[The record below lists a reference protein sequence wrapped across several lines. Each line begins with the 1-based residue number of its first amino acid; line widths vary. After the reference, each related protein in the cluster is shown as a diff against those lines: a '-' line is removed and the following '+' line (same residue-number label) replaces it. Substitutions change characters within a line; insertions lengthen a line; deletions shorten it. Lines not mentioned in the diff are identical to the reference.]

1 MPNWKKVI
9 VSGSSPVFSN
19 ITSSGN
25 ISASGYISAS
35 SFSGDGSGLTGVS
48 GEVFPFVGD
57 AQITGSLVISGSSAE
72 SLSVEGSGSTVFEV
86 IGSVGTLLEIDD
98 DLSGTLFIANDQN
111 GIPSF
116 EVSASGEVYLG
127 RAPQSLYTTIQKGP
141 FTGATTVFSYPTSS
155 FTTIFV
161 EYTAY
166 SENNIQ
172 IGNTF
177 VSVIPDLIGSQAIA
191 ATGILTAQNNSSGS
205 PLREWLLFKPGLV
218 NVSGIGTVIRY
229 SCFADPNFYE
239 DIYFKA
245 IIKAI

>member
-19 ITSSGN
+19 ITASGN

-98 DLSGTLFIANDQN
+98 DLSGTLFTANDQN

-141 FTGATTVFSYPTSS
+141 FTGDTTIFSYPTSS
-155 FTTIFV
+155 FTTFFI

-166 SENNIQ
+166 SESSIQ
-172 IGNTF
+172 IGRTF
-177 VSVIPDLIGSQAIA
+177 VTVIPDLAGDPT
-191 ATGILTAQNNSSGS
+191 ATGTLTAQDQSNGNQ
-205 PLREWLLFKPGLV
+205 LREWLLFKPGLV

-229 SCFADPNFYE
+229 SCFADQNFYE